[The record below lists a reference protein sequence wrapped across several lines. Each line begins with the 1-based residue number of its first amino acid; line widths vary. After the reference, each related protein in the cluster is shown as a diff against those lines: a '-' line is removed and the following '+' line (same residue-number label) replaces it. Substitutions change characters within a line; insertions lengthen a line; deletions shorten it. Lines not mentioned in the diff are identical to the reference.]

1 MLTGFQNFILKG
13 NVIDLAVAVVIG
25 TAFGAVVTALVQA
38 VMMPLIAALFGS
50 PNFDSFALL
59 TINGNDIKFGVLLT
73 AIVNFLLV
81 AAAIYGVVVVPMN
94 HMIERRNRRLGID
107 PNIKE
112 EAAEDPQIALLTE
125 IRDSLN
131 SRQL

>member
-1 MLTGFQNFILKG
+1 MLTGFKNFILKG
-13 NVIDLAVAVVIG
+13 NVVDLAVAVIIG
-25 TAFGAVVTALVQA
+25 AAFGAVVTALVQA
-38 VMMPLIAALFGS
+38 VMMPLIAALVGS

-73 AIVNFLLV
+73 AIVNFVLV
-81 AAAIYGVVVVPMN
+81 AAAIYFVVVVPMN

-125 IRDSLN
+125 IRDALN

>member
-1 MLTGFQNFILKG
+1 MLTGFKNFILKG

-81 AAAIYGVVVVPMN
+81 AAAIYFVVVVPMN